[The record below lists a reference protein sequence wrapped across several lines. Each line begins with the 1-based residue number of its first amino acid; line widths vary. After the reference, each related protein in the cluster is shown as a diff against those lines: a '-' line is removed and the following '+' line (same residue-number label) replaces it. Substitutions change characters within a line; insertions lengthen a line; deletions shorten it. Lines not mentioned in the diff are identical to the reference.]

1 MPNYQGIFLRGS
13 GSQAVN
19 INAIAGSNTAVQKM
33 YNSPSIG
40 TIFAD
45 EAAQTQTSD
54 YVNQINQEVKTFV
67 TGGSGLV
74 RIRFRLI
81 IVMQLVVKIILPP
94 TTQ

>member
-1 MPNYQGIFLRGS
+1 
-13 GSQAVN
+13 
-19 INAIAGSNTAVQKM
+19 M